1 MLGIII
7 AISSALFMAGMY
19 ILLKKSYKELDP
31 SVAFFFDAIFGLII
45 WIPIGFIFGAK
56 VSEISQTFVYAI
68 ISAILSE
75 AFVFY
80 ALSKGNLSVALTL
93 ISTYPMFTL
102 IFSFLING
110 ELLTIPQLLFVIV
123 AIIGII
129 LTCIEKEFTFS
140 AFKKP
145 VILIPTLAAVAI
157 GLSDTLT
164 KQIINETSSFSF
176 LVSLAIVQVPVALIY
191 LKISK
196 QSIKKTFTEM
206 VIKKEDVNVE
216 MDKSLDTVTHTHTHK
231 YIVREYGY
239 GILGSLLNII
249 ATGLLLISFNY
260 TMASIASPLTAMYT
274 AIVLVYAFAFMKE
287 KVSRINGVGI
297 VLTFIGSFGII
308 ILGG

>member
-7 AISSALFMAGMY
+7 AISSAIFMAGMY

-56 VSEISQTFVYAI
+56 VSEIPQTFIYAI
-68 ISAILSE
+68 ISAVLSE

-102 IFSFLING
+102 IFSFLIIG
-110 ELLTIPQLLFVIV
+110 ELLTIPQLSFLII
-123 AIIGII
+123 AIIGIV
-129 LTCIEKEFTFS
+129 LTCIEKEFTFA

-145 VILIPTLAAVAI
+145 IILIPILAALAI

-176 LVSLAIVQVPVALIY
+176 LVSLAIVQVPIALIY

-196 QSIKKTFTEM
+196 QNIKTIFSEM
-206 VIKKEDVNVE
+206 KAEKVTNGISENVAP
-216 MDKSLDTVTHTHTHK
+216 VHTHVVIAK
-231 YIVREYGY
+231 DR
-239 GILGSLLNII
+239 ILLWDIGVI
-249 ATGLLLISFNY
+249 A
-260 TMASIASPLTAMYT
+260 
-274 AIVLVYAFAFMKE
+274 
-287 KVSRINGVGI
+287 
-297 VLTFIGSFGII
+297 
-308 ILGG
+308 